1 MDVVAKESCRN
12 GFDTVY
18 CNGDIRQ
25 KLAKKNSSACRM
37 GKSRGAFRHLKR

>member
-25 KLAKKNSSACRM
+25 KLAKKTLLLVAWVRAEELSVT
-37 GKSRGAFRHLKR
+37 